1 MISIKLKKM
10 VALIAIFLILL
21 NTVSALNIDILD
33 IGDEEQGDNIY
44 FDVQLALSY
53 EESIQISN
61 GDLFIRYSKLSITGP
76 SGFEEICLIENG
88 QITECELDISLNE
101 IISFD
106 ENKIIYQ
113 FGWNTPNSVN
123 VGTYSVDME
132 VYLAETID
140 VPYSKCSILTGRY
153 MALYGFN
160 HETLYDPFLDL
171 NEDNLVNLEDLVI
184 FKSSQIYSA
193 NGELFGRFQG
203 YFELVG
209 EYAVYNSVLDLNGD
223 RIINFSD
230 LVLLAQE
237 LDSDELDLN
246 GDGIED
252 LSDIILLAQYFE
264 TGNLELDW
272 NGDGIVDLTDVVLIS
287 QDMQNDSTFDANG
300 DGIFDLTDVVIIA
313 EIYST
318 PRISTEYEI
327 LLDLN
332 GDGIV
337 DLTDI
342 ILLSQN
348 IRNPVNYID
357 LNGDGEIDLTEIV
370 IAAGESENE
379 EWCAIQLERIDNL
392 FEIYNSE
399 TQSFNIDESD
409 SSETDISE
417 EDYENVQNYDSVDN
431 TEETYTPVQELNF
444 VIEDL
449 WPITFYI
456 IAIII
461 SLGGI
466 IILSK
471 RI

>member
-1 MISIKLKKM
+1 
-10 VALIAIFLILL
+10 
-21 NTVSALNIDILD
+21 
-33 IGDEEQGDNIY
+33 
-44 FDVQLALSY
+44 
-53 EESIQISN
+53 
-61 GDLFIRYSKLSITGP
+61 
-76 SGFEEICLIENG
+76 
-88 QITECELDISLNE
+88 
-101 IISFD
+101 
-106 ENKIIYQ
+106 
-113 FGWNTPNSVN
+113 
-123 VGTYSVDME
+123 
-132 VYLAETID
+132 
-140 VPYSKCSILTGRY
+140 
-153 MALYGFN
+153 
-160 HETLYDPFLDL
+160 
-171 NEDNLVNLEDLVI
+171 
-184 FKSSQIYSA
+184 
-193 NGELFGRFQG
+193 
-203 YFELVG
+203 
-209 EYAVYNSVLDLNGD
+209 
-223 RIINFSD
+223 
-230 LVLLAQE
+230 
-237 LDSDELDLN
+237 
-246 GDGIED
+246 
-252 LSDIILLAQYFE
+252 LLAQYFE